1 MNFKVSR
8 NKQVV
13 LTGLQAENVD
23 DAVSNMEHFLD
34 NLGIKTQETIV
45 EENIAILFLENNSR
59 MFISQD
65 KTQKKTQKESDT
77 EELIALVQMDQEK
90 DRIVCSTIKMSSRRA
105 AKAPDAIRRKFS
117 ELGGKFKDKTITGK
131 AGWQF
136 LPEKEVELRQ
146 TLVDAG
152 ITIDLY

>member
-45 EENIAILFLENNSR
+45 EDNISIIFLDNGSR
-59 MFISQD
+59 MVISQD
-65 KTQKKTQKESDT
+65 KTSKIQKDMDT
-77 EELIALVQMDQEK
+77 DELIALVQMDQEK
-90 DRIVCSTIKMSSRRA
+90 GRIVCSTIKASSRRA
-105 AKAPDAIRRKFS
+105 AKAPDAIRRTFS
-117 ELGGKFKDKTITGK
+117 EMGGKFKEKTITGK

-136 LPEKEVELRQ
+136 MPEKEDQLRAL
-146 TLVDAG
+146 LVDAG
-152 ITIDLY
+152 ITIE